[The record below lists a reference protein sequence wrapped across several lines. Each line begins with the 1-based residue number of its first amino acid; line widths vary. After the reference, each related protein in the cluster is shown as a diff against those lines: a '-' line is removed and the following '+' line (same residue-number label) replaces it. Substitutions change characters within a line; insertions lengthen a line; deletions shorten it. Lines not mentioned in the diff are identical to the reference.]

1 MGEMIINCAEWAI
14 SAQLRQT
21 RRKLARD
28 GAMNTKYQVNSS
40 KLEIVDMDKT

>member
-1 MGEMIINCAEWAI
+1 MGEKIINCVEWAI

-28 GAMNTKYQVNSS
+28 GATNTNIVSS